1 MKLALTLLL
10 ISCTLAGCIDPGTAA
25 LFLKESMDEQGV
37 QSKPVSYGD
46 IYK

>member
-1 MKLALTLLL
+1 MKLTLTLMLCIFL
-10 ISCTLAGCIDPGTAA
+10 TGCIDPGTAA
-25 LFLKESMDEQGV
+25 LFLKESMNEQGV